1 MKLSMS
7 TELTLLTTKTE
18 RKDPT
23 RWCVYF
29 DEETGDLVTVTSKPH
44 QNIEHPF
51 LRTTSDDARK
61 VLMGIEDPRKF
72 AVVDL
77 SEGYKL
83 IERGDVVRIR
93 EAENYLTNIPINNDL
108 SYDVNIIFYINSWKM
123 EVNFSQ
129 ETLYKM
135 TGRRKFREVKI
146 NPEKDGKYDK
156 ITLYLIKENDPNF
169 LIETIDIDPAQL
181 IVDGYNM
188 YDMSKLR
195 NVCGLGE
202 VRVMTRKI
210 FKSYGMKRKLYFG
223 QADFVS
229 RLSKRRNEVQIKQ
242 QSEDISTT
250 FTIIK
255 KDNNQHYLKSNFDN
269 PHETRIYSDL
279 ILYYTPKKNPNQ
291 LLGYIHVPIKEIGYQ
306 KEYYISSEHSFE
318 DCSFL
323 CRAEN
328 NNITFDYASQEILNA

>member
-1 MKLSMS
+1 
-7 TELTLLTTKTE
+7 
-18 RKDPT
+18 
-23 RWCVYF
+23 
-29 DEETGDLVTVTSKPH
+29 
-44 QNIEHPF
+44 
-51 LRTTSDDARK
+51 
-61 VLMGIEDPRKF
+61 
-72 AVVDL
+72 
-77 SEGYKL
+77 
-83 IERGDVVRIR
+83 
-93 EAENYLTNIPINNDL
+93 
-108 SYDVNIIFYINSWKM
+108 M